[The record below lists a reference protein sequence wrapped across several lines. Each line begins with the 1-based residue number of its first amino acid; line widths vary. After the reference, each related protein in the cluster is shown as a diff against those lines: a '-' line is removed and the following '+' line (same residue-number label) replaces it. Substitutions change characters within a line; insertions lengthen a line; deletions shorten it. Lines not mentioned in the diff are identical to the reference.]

1 MLHFLHQFSVFLLV
15 VSPPFHYYSSKTA
28 KHDRY
33 LIRNS
38 KILDSIPTNV
48 AFRRSPKPISI
59 LHQIPTQNPYVNLKK
74 RKQIKKKYHY
84 FCKNKNTKSWIKK
97 KKTYWHLG
105 CADDFTEMDVH
116 PSITID
122 QMPII
127 SLSIF
132 QFHQLL
138 QHTSTM
144 NYKLHQKKWKGRKTK
159 STNLHKVLGS
169 QGQITQQEKQRS
181 LAYHRVALSS
191 LK

>member
-74 RKQIKKKYHY
+74 RKQIKKKIPL
-84 FCKNKNTKSWIKK
+84 F
-97 KKTYWHLG
+97 
-105 CADDFTEMDVH
+105 
-116 PSITID
+116 
-122 QMPII
+122 
-127 SLSIF
+127 
-132 QFHQLL
+132 L
-138 QHTSTM
+138 Q
-144 NYKLHQKKWKGRKTK
+144 KQK
-159 STNLHKVLGS
+159 
-169 QGQITQQEKQRS
+169 
-181 LAYHRVALSS
+181 Y
-191 LK
+191 